1 MQICHPFHGVEP
13 LTYTTSMDFLPS
25 SSPLNILLL
34 IFLLILHFPI
44 YGYATVRAAHVIA
57 EKGFQSDCAFDLGD
71 YSFNL
76 CPLAGSTTV
85 TTIQFSR
92 LGNYLLKNDRM
103 ASETRIYEVALGG
116 LKSNIM
122 VSSIIIWYHFSK
134 ASKTLQCESDTWVCM
149 MGVYNNL
156 PDVKLA

>member
-1 MQICHPFHGVEP
+1 VQNYHPFHGVEP
-13 LTYTTSMDFLPS
+13 LTYTTSMDLLRS
-25 SSPLNILLL
+25 SSPSNILLL

-92 LGNYLLKNDRM
+92 DYLSKNDRM

-116 LKSNIM
+116 L
-122 VSSIIIWYHFSK
+122 
-134 ASKTLQCESDTWVCM
+134 QCGGDTWVCM
-149 MGVYNNL
+149 MGVYQM
-156 PDVKLA
+156 